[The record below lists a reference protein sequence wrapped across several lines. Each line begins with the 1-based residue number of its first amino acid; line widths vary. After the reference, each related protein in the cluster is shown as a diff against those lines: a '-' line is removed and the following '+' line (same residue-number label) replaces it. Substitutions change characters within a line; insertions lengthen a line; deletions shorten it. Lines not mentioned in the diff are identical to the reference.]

1 MYRIE
6 GQKIGMSRMAISL
19 NPVTDVTRFLN
30 LARRQITSSKEALSH
45 YTRLV
50 EWISDTTHPTD
61 YEAISL
67 VRFLGATLAKKNLIT
82 TEQFQSI
89 SQRVVTTEANECP
102 TDEINSLM
110 LQLKKS
116 GGLTKEIALGFFD
129 RMIQWIA
136 SSDKDEE
143 DDENGDYG
151 CSVTSIFSLVLDCH
165 ERQIISD
172 EEKRILFNRAYRV
185 LMKTPGRK
193 IKDPDLHSHI
203 KHHVKQHL

>member
-1 MYRIE
+1 MSA
-6 GQKIGMSRMAISL
+6 KIGMIQMKVSL
-19 NPVTDVTRFLN
+19 SPVTDVTRFLN
-30 LARRQITSSKEALSH
+30 LARQQPASKVKALRH
-45 YTRLV
+45 YKRLV

-61 YEAISL
+61 YEAQSL
-67 VRFLGATLAKKNLIT
+67 VRFFGTTLVKKNLIT
-82 TEQFQSI
+82 AEQFQSI
-89 SQRVVTTEANECP
+89 SQRVVTTELAECP
-102 TDEINSLM
+102 TDEINGQM

-136 SSDKDEE
+136 SRDKDEA

-151 CSVTSIFSLVLDCH
+151 SSVTSIFSLVLDCH

-172 EEKRILFNRAYRV
+172 EEKKILFNRAYRV

-193 IKDPDLHSHI
+193 IKDPDLVSHI
-203 KHHVKQHL
+203 KHHVKPHL